1 MSTKKVKQSNNG
13 NRSTIKND
21 STQSF
26 ESKFS
31 EEHQSNLDS
40 SESGQQYEIIEDTPF
55 AAVKSEK
62 GWKIVI
68 GNQVAT
74 PKYFE
79 TLEEA
84 KDYVNGEIPWP
95 LIWTMT
101 VWAGINR
108 DKFIKNE

>member
-1 MSTKKVKQSNNG
+1 MSTKKKKNSNN
-13 NRSTIKND
+13 RSNSKIKNE
-21 STQSF
+21 STQSS

-31 EEHQSNLDS
+31 EEPQSNFDS
-40 SESGQQYEIIEDTPF
+40 SNSGQQYEVIEDTPF

-79 TLEEA
+79 TFEEA

>member
-13 NRSTIKND
+13 NESAIKND

-31 EEHQSNLDS
+31 EEPQSNLNS

>member
-1 MSTKKVKQSNNG
+1 MNTKKVKQPNNG
-13 NRSTIKND
+13 NRSAIKYD
-21 STQSF
+21 STQSC

-31 EEHQSNLDS
+31 EESQSSLDS
-40 SESGQQYEIIEDTPF
+40 SESGQQYEVIEDTPF
-55 AAVKSEK
+55 AAVKSGE

-101 VWAGINR
+101 IWAGINR